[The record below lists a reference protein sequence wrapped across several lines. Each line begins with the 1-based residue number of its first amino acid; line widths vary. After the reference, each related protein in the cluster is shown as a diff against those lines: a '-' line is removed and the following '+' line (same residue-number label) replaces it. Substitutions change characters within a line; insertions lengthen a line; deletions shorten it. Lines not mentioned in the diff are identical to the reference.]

1 MRVPVAVDDC
11 QQTSSWASWGV
22 GEAVRNLGCV
32 CVTGSKTRV
41 EFVFW
46 RGKGSKAT
54 TQETLGFRGWLRPVV
69 CVCVFYCAGVRARTQ
84 GQLLDGLCVSGGI
97 TVPQGVC
104 MLVCAKESVPA
115 AGQRL
120 QLHMPACGTARIW
133 GQLSWADQA
142 SKPSSWQFSPTPVNI
157 CIHTGRHWWCFCLCG
172 HWLLC
177 RSAQTRVC
185 LPECLLFVRGLTGN
199 TGLALLLV
207 EHTGMESQQPCFHQ
221 ATKFSN
227 PLTSCSNSRT
237 CTANMAFLCYHRLQ
251 LDVMLNQ
258 EKNSLQT
265 RVRCYVSPIFAQ
277 AERWKMLQEKLF
289 SFWIIL
295 H

>member
-1 MRVPVAVDDC
+1 MDCVSQEGSQSHRACVCWFVQRSLC
-11 QQTSSWASWGV
+11 QQLDSGCSFTCQHVEQQGSGASSPELTKHLNPAP
-22 GEAVRNLGCV
+22 
-32 CVTGSKTRV
+32 GS
-41 EFVFW
+41 F
-46 RGKGSKAT
+46 
-54 TQETLGFRGWLRPVV
+54 
-69 CVCVFYCAGVRARTQ
+69 
-84 GQLLDGLCVSGGI
+84 
-97 TVPQGVC
+97 
-104 MLVCAKESVPA
+104 
-115 AGQRL
+115 
-120 QLHMPACGTARIW
+120 H
-133 GQLSWADQA
+133 
-142 SKPSSWQFSPTPVNI
+142 PTPVNI

-199 TGLALLLV
+199 TGSALLLV

-221 ATKFSN
+221 ATEFSN